1 MTSVDP
7 DLGGNP
13 DSLGLVAG
21 YGDFPLELIRAFKET
36 GLAVHAVAV
45 HEETSQQ
52 IEDMVDSVCWLHVGQ
67 VGGMIRAFKR
77 AGVTQVVMAGKVRKL
92 HLFRNFRP
100 DLTAITAI
108 MKLKDK
114 RDDTIMLA
122 VVDLL
127 AKEGMTV
134 IPQTLYAQ
142 SMLADDGHLFGPK
155 PDKELMQDAAFGYA
169 QAKGIAALD
178 IGQTVAVRDQA
189 VLAVEAIEGTD
200 AAIRRGGELGGDKV
214 TIVKVAKP
222 EQDQRFDVP
231 LVGPD
236 TLETMAACGC
246 RCLAVEAGQTLLLQ
260 RERLA
265 ELARQHRI
273 TVVGVQAPAPEA

>member
-1 MTSVDP
+1 MASTHP
-7 DLGGNP
+7 DLHGTP

-21 YGDFPLELIRAFKET
+21 YGDFPLELIRAFKQA

-45 HEETSQQ
+45 HEETSQE
-52 IEDMVDSVCWLHVGQ
+52 IEDLVDSVCWLHVGQ

-77 AGVTQVVMAGKVRKL
+77 AGVSQVVMAGKVRKL

-100 DLTAITAI
+100 DLTAITTL

-122 VVDLL
+122 IVDLL
-127 AKEGMTV
+127 AKEGLAV
-134 IPQTLYAQ
+134 IPQTRYAQ
-142 SMLADDGHLFGPK
+142 SMLAGSGHLFGPR
-155 PDKELMQDAAFGYA
+155 PDKGSLQDAAFGFV

-222 EQDQRFDVP
+222 NQDQRFDVP
-231 LVGPD
+231 VIGPD

-260 RERLA
+260 RERLT
-265 ELARQHRI
+265 ELARRHGI
-273 TVVGVQAPAPEA
+273 TVVGIQAPDTGA

>member
-1 MTSVDP
+1 MKGSP
-7 DLGGNP
+7 DR
-13 DSLGLVAG
+13 LGLVAG
-21 YGDFPLELIRAFKET
+21 YGEFPLELIHAFKAA
-36 GLAVHAVAV
+36 GLSVHAVAV

-52 IEDMVDSVCWLHVGQ
+52 IEDLADSVCWLHVGQ
-67 VGGMIRAFKR
+67 VGGMIRAFKE

-100 DLTAITAI
+100 DLTAITALL
-108 MKLKDK
+108 KLKDR

-127 AKEGMTV
+127 AREGITV
-134 IPQTLYAQ
+134 VPQTRYAQ
-142 SMLADDGHLFGPK
+142 SMLAGSGHLFGPK
-155 PDKELMQDAAFGYA
+155 PDKGMLQDADFGFT

-222 EQDQRFDVP
+222 DQDQRFDVP
-231 LVGPD
+231 VIGPD
-236 TLETMAACGC
+236 TLETMAAAGC
-246 RCLAVEAGQTLLLQ
+246 HCLAIEAGQTLLLQ
-260 RERLA
+260 QQRLA
-265 ELARQHRI
+265 ELARQHGI
-273 TVVGVQAPAPEA
+273 AVIGIHAPATAS

>member
-1 MTSVDP
+1 
-7 DLGGNP
+7 
-13 DSLGLVAG
+13 
-21 YGDFPLELIRAFKET
+21 
-36 GLAVHAVAV
+36 
-45 HEETSQQ
+45 
-52 IEDMVDSVCWLHVGQ
+52 
-67 VGGMIRAFKR
+67 
-77 AGVTQVVMAGKVRKL
+77 
-92 HLFRNFRP
+92 
-100 DLTAITAI
+100 
-108 MKLKDK
+108 
-114 RDDTIMLA
+114 
-122 VVDLL
+122 
-127 AKEGMTV
+127 MTV

-265 ELARQHRI
+265 KLARQHRI